1 MSNSQCRKLSTNLR
15 LEARFLIINANI
27 QNRGDISIK
36 TYFIYAKSYSRKMF
50 YSYAFWGVIKKK
62 QKQWFQCDFERLFF
76 LHLTPLPSQLNSHH
90 CLQAT
95 HYILFLDYV
104 LWLSFRAHL
113 YHLDTKLQNR
123 RFPVVIVVHNIL
135 ERMF

>member
-62 QKQWFQCDFERLFF
+62 QEQWFQCDSSCTSLPFPHSSTVTTVYKPHIIFSFWIMFYDCHLGPIYIT
-76 LHLTPLPSQLNSHH
+76 LTPNFR
-90 CLQAT
+90 T
-95 HYILFLDYV
+95 GGFL
-104 LWLSFRAHL
+104 LSF
-113 YHLDTKLQNR
+113 
-123 RFPVVIVVHNIL
+123 VVHNIL